1 MVVPAPAVPRIL
13 IKSVDGFVVGVES
26 PGSGRES
33 SEPTRM
39 GNTMPTTP
47 MGMMMINLNVTV
59 DPPLLR
65 VLEMVMAI
73 SYTDP
78 DLDFS

>member
-1 MVVPAPAVPRIL
+1 
-13 IKSVDGFVVGVES
+13 
-26 PGSGRES
+26 
-33 SEPTRM
+33 M
-39 GNTMPTTP
+39 GNAMPTTP